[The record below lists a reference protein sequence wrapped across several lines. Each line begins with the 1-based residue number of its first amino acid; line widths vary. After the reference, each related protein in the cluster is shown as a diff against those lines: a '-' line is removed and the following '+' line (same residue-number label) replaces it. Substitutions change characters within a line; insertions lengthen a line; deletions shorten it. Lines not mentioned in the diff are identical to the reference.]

1 MPSESTTNARR
12 PDGSVDVVALAG
24 ILNVTE
30 AELAATV
37 GLSGDSDPGQSWHD
51 SPEGQ
56 SRLNWLVELLERVT
70 PWAGDPRAAYT
81 WYCSQPIAGFG
92 GMTAQDLVKA
102 DRASAVESYMDRI
115 TAGGYAG
122 VR

>member
-1 MPSESTTNARR
+1 MSMPSECTINARR
-12 PDGSVDVVALAG
+12 PDGSVDVTRLAG
-24 ILNVTE
+24 VLQVTE
-30 AELAATV
+30 TELAAAV
-37 GLSGDSDPGQSWHD
+37 GLCGDSGPGQSWHD

-70 PWAGDPRAAYT
+70 PWAGDPRAAYA

-102 DRASAVESYMDRI
+102 GRTSAVETYLDRI
-115 TAGGYAG
+115 AAGGYA
-122 VR
+122 

>member
-1 MPSESTTNARR
+1 MPPESTINARR
-12 PDGSVDVVALAG
+12 PDGSVDVAALAG

-30 AELAATV
+30 TELAATV
-37 GLSGDSDPGQSWHD
+37 GLSGDFGAEQSWQD

-56 SRLNWLVELLERVT
+56 SRLHWLVELLERVT
-70 PWAGDPRAAYT
+70 PWTGGPRAAYA

-115 TAGGYAG
+115 TAGGYA
-122 VR
+122 